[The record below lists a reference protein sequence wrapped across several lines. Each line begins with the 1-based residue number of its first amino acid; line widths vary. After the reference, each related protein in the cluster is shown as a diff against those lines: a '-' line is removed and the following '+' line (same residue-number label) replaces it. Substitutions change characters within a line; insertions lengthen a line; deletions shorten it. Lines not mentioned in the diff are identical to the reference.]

1 METELEHRG
10 VHHFTFGQFLLYV
23 VLTIFALACL
33 LPMLLVVIA
42 SLSTE
47 ASVLEKGFSFFPTG
61 WSLEGYRYIAT
72 FADQIIRAY
81 GVTLFETIV
90 GSLWTVFLCSMFG
103 YVLSRKTFRLRKFLT
118 VFLLITMLFHGGGLS
133 EFVIKS
139 NYYHLRN
146 NLLVL
151 ILPGVGA
158 YTCFVMRTFI
168 QENVHESL
176 IESAKLDGAGE
187 FYIYTRIVL
196 PLIKPVLAALGFM
209 EAIGHWNQWQTS
221 LLYMSNPNL
230 ATLQQILM
238 KIQTS
243 MDYLKQ
249 NMSLSPELAK
259 AFANMPKTSTRMAIV
274 VVTTGPI
281 IIAYPFFQKYFIKGI
296 TIGSVKG

>member
-1 METELEHRG
+1 
-10 VHHFTFGQFLLYV
+10 
-23 VLTIFALACL
+23 
-33 LPMLLVVIA
+33 
-42 SLSTE
+42 
-47 ASVLEKGFSFFPTG
+47 
-61 WSLEGYRYIAT
+61 
-72 FADQIIRAY
+72 
-81 GVTLFETIV
+81 
-90 GSLWTVFLCSMFG
+90 MFG

-118 VFLLITMLFHGGGLS
+118 VFLLITMLFRGGGLS
-133 EFVIKS
+133 EFIIKS
-139 NYYHLRN
+139 NYYQLRN

-168 QENVHESL
+168 QSNVHESL

-221 LLYMSNPNL
+221 LLYMSNPKL

-238 KIQTS
+238 KIQNS
-243 MDYLKQ
+243 MDYFKQ

-259 AFANMPKTSTRMAIV
+259 VWATLPKTSTKMAIV